1 MNFRQRLSRFL
12 IGVLIGVVLSGFF
25 FKDKLGLLTSWL
37 PGNRVIDR
45 IQMSY
50 WMMSEHEAC
59 LLACH
64 KLDAASLKIALEE
77 AKVDFGSS
85 QTKDPIKEYAV
96 SLYHEPEVLD
106 MRFSLNDST
115 ATLVQ
120 FNSPKHCDC
129 P

>member
-1 MNFRQRLSRFL
+1 MNFKQRLSRFL

-50 WMMSEHEAC
+50 WMMSDHEAC
-59 LLACH
+59 LLDCH
-64 KLDAASLKIALEE
+64 ELDVETLKIALED

-85 QTKDPIKEYAV
+85 QTKPPVKEYAV
-96 SLYHEPEVLD
+96 SLFQDPDVLN

-120 FNSPKHCDC
+120 FHSPKLCDC